1 MKHLLQPATLL
12 EILTR
17 IDGLEAGQLRMWGT
31 MTAHEMICH
40 MTEYMQ
46 TANGSVRIEIF
57 PRPVTFVLR
66 LLKPLILRMNSIP
79 KNARTAKGWATAKG
93 EGLQPSDFERDKQ
106 VLLHLV
112 RQFGARNPNARD
124 AMHPFF
130 GPVTNEVWARMA
142 YIHFD
147 HHLRQFGR

>member
-1 MKHLLQPATLL
+1 MKHLLQPSTLL

-17 IDGLEAGQLRMWGT
+17 IAAIEEGQLRMWGT
-31 MTAHEMICH
+31 MSAHEMICH

-46 TANGSVRIEIF
+46 TANGSVTIDVF

-66 LLKPLILRMNSIP
+66 LLKPIILRMNSIP

-93 EGLQPSDFERDKQ
+93 EGLQPSDFSLDQQ
-106 VLLHLV
+106 VLLHVV
-112 RQFGARNPNARD
+112 RQFGARNPNAME

-147 HHLRQFGR
+147 HHLRQFGH

>member
-1 MKHLLQPATLL
+1 MKHLLQSATLL

-17 IDGLEAGQLRMWGT
+17 VAAVEEGQLRMWGT
-31 MTAHEMICH
+31 MSAHEMICH

-46 TANGSVRIEIF
+46 TANGSAAIEVL
-57 PRPVTFVLR
+57 PRPVRFVLR
-66 LLKPLILRMNSIP
+66 IFKPIILRMNSIP
-79 KNARTAKGWATAKG
+79 KNARTAKGWATALG
-93 EGLQPSDFERDKQ
+93 EGLQPSDFERDQQ

-112 RQFGARNPNARD
+112 RQFRARNPKAME

-147 HHLRQFGR
+147 HHLRQFGH